1 MSHATDAIQHPRPD
15 VDGSPRTA
23 TRTTAASDLT
33 RPELA
38 SDTLRACLLRER
50 SSPGRDEPRTSA
62 ARSERSGDRA
72 RPCKGAPRSE
82 EHTSELQSL
91 MRRSN
96 AVFCLKKIK
105 NHTTERTSTR

>member
-1 MSHATDAIQHPRPD
+1 MSNATYAIQHPRPD

-50 SSPGRDEPRTSA
+50 SSPGRAEPRTSA
-62 ARSERSGDRA
+62 ARAERSGDGA
-72 RPCKGAPRSE
+72 RPCKGAPPPQKGE
-82 EHTSELQSL
+82 
-91 MRRSN
+91 RRGG
-96 AVFCLKKIK
+96 KGGD
-105 NHTTERTSTR
+105 RTSDYWGGTES